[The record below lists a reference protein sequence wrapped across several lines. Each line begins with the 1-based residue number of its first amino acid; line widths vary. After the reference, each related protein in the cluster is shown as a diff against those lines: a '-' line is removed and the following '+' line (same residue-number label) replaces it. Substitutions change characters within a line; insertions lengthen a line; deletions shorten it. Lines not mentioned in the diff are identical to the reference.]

1 MPSSYSWAAACTPAV
16 VVGILMQKRSLTV
29 SLNCRPERTCD
40 PLGDTLGVVGVTVLA
55 RVLDDLLLVVGV
67 SGRDLGKDSA
77 LDERD
82 DKGVEASSLTSQ
94 R

>member
-1 MPSSYSWAAACTPAV
+1 MPSSYSWAAACTPAE
-16 VVGILMQKRSLTV
+16 VVGILMQKRSLIV
-29 SLNCRPERTCD
+29 SLDCRPVRTCD
-40 PLGDTLGVVGVTVLA
+40 SLGDALRVVGVTVLS

-82 DKGVEASSLTSQ
+82 DKGVEASSLACQ
-94 R
+94 H